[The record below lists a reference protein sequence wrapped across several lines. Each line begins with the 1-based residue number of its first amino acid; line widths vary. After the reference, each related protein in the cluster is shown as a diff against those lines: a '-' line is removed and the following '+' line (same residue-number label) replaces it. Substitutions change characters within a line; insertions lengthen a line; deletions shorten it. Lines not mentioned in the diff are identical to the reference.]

1 MLVVAGNVTTEQ
13 VKQLSEKWFGPIP
26 SGKSKERRLP
36 TEPIQKEKRILNT
49 EAKVPANA
57 LYKTFHMPG
66 RFHDDY
72 YTTDMLSD
80 ILSRG
85 ESSRLYQELVKGK
98 EIFNSISSF
107 AMGTIDPGLLVI
119 NGRLKEGIKL
129 EDAEKELDDILQ
141 KVISEGVTENEL
153 RKVKNQ
159 STASIEFGEVEVINR
174 AMNLAF
180 ASLSGDAGLVNKEI
194 DNIEKVS
201 TKGIQRVAKEILQE
215 ENSSV
220 MYYHSQKN

>member
-1 MLVVAGNVTTEQ
+1 VVAGNVTTDQ

-26 SGKSKERRLP
+26 SGKKKKRKLP
-36 TEPIQKEKRILNT
+36 AEPRQNEKRILNT

-57 LYKTFHMPG
+57 LYKTYHMPG
-66 RFHDDY
+66 RFHKDY
-72 YTTDMLSD
+72 YAVDMLSD

-85 ESSRLYQELVKGK
+85 ESSRLYQALVKEK

-107 AMGTIDPGLLVI
+107 VMGTVDPGLLVLS
-119 NGRLKEGIKL
+119 GRLKDGIAL
-129 EDAEKELDDILQ
+129 ADAEHEVDSILQ
-141 KVISEGVTENEL
+141 KVIAGVIDQEL
-153 RKVKNQ
+153 QKVKNQ
-159 STASIEFGEVEVINR
+159 SAATLEFGKVEVMNR

-194 DNIEKVS
+194 ENIEKV
-201 TKGIQRVAKEILQE
+201 TTTDIQRVAEQILQN

-220 MYYHSQKN
+220 MYYHSIKS